1 MNNNL
6 LTIEQQFL
14 SSDKAKQMFLLK
26 EAKKLQSAI
35 ETSDKK
41 KFLTSVELAK
51 VFLQAEQ
58 NFESAECKQL
68 LTETGI
74 VWKKDEFFHK
84 AFGVKKSFTYRLLK
98 VAKLG
103 DEKVQAF
110 NEYVDE
116 QRSQGEDVSRSLKTF
131 IKWAKGENVLGGGE
145 GESEGGEEGAEGAET
160 EGKCILTLSFRRK
173 DVDGGAN
180 VSVRVKA
187 DGSLEGSTPEE
198 IMLAIAYLQSKL
210 S

>member
-1 MNNNL
+1 MNNL

-41 KFLTSVELAK
+41 KFLTSVELSK

-68 LTETGI
+68 LAETGI
-74 VWKKDEFFHK
+74 VWKKDEFFEK
-84 AFGVKKSFTYRLLK
+84 AFGTKKSFTYRLLK

-103 DEKVQAF
+103 EEKVQAF
-110 NEYVDE
+110 NAYVDE
-116 QRSQGEDVSRSLKTF
+116 KRSEGEEVSRSLQTLL
-131 IKWAKGENVLGGGE
+131 KWAKGEDVLA
-145 GESEGGEEGAEGAET
+145 GGEEGAEGGEEAEADAA
-160 EGKCILTLSFRRK
+160 EAKCIMTLSFRRA

-180 VSVRVKA
+180 ISVRVKA
-187 DGSLEGSTPEE
+187 DGSIEGSTPEE
-198 IMLAIAYLQSKL
+198 IMFAISFLQSKL
-210 S
+210 A

>member
-1 MNNNL
+1 MNTTL

-14 SSDKAKQMFLLK
+14 NSDKAKQMFLLK

-51 VFLQAEQ
+51 VFHQAEQ
-58 NFESAECKQL
+58 KFESDECKQL

-74 VWKKDEFFHK
+74 TWKKDEFFEK

-103 DEKVQAF
+103 SEKVEQF

-116 QRSQGEDVSRSLKTF
+116 QRAQGEDVSRSLKTF
-131 IKWAKGENVLGGGE
+131 IKWCKGEDVTA
-145 GESEGGEEGAEGAET
+145 GGEEGAEGGEET

-173 DVDGGAN
+173 DIDGGAN
-180 VSVRVKA
+180 ISVRVKA

-210 S
+210 A

>member
-1 MNNNL
+1 MNTTL

-14 SSDKAKQMFLLK
+14 NSDKAKQMFLLK

-51 VFLQAEQ
+51 VFHQAEQ
-58 NFESAECKQL
+58 RFESDECKQML
-68 LTETGI
+68 VQAGI
-74 VWKKDEFFHK
+74 SWKKDEFFEK

-103 DEKVQAF
+103 EEKVTEF

-116 QRSQGEDVSRSLKTF
+116 QRAQGEEVSRSLKTF
-131 IKWAKGENVLGGGE
+131 IKWCKGEDVTAGGE
-145 GESEGGEEGAEGAET
+145 EGEEGGEEQSEEKA
-160 EGKCILTLSFRRK
+160 KCILTMSFRRA

-180 VSVRVKA
+180 ISVRVKS
-187 DGSLEGSTPEE
+187 DGSVEGSTTEE

-210 S
+210 A

>member
-14 SSDKAKQMFLLK
+14 SSDKAKALFLLK

-41 KFLTSVELAK
+41 KFLTSVELSK
-51 VFLQAEQ
+51 IFLQAEQ

-74 VWKKDEFFHK
+74 VWKKDEFFEK

-116 QRSQGEDVSRSLKTF
+116 QRAQGEDVSRSLKTF

-145 GESEGGEEGAEGAET
+145 EGAEGGEEGAET